1 MKHSLVRTKYRLG
14 PPLHALT
21 KKFGR
26 FLVCLFAFP
35 LLLLNTIVLKIIIP
49 LFPSDRGQQKKAGR
63 LQIKNQATI
72 IRYNNCVDEE
82 KA

>member
-26 FLVCLFAFP
+26 FLVCLFAQNNYSSFP
-35 LLLLNTIVLKIIIP
+35 LRQRPTKKGRQVANQK
-49 LFPSDRGQQKKAGR
+49 PSYHTVRS
-63 LQIKNQATI
+63 TI